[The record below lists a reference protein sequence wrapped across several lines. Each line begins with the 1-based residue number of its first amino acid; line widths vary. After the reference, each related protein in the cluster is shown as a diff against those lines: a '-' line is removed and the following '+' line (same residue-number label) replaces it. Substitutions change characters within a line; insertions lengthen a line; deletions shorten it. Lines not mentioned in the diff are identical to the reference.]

1 MGLNKVKICG
11 MKYIQNINSISL
23 LNHNFIGFIFYS
35 YSSRYIGILFPI
47 EFITNLIRVGV
58 FVKYTSDKILKKR
71 QKYAIEFI
79 QLHGDENIEFCEDL
93 YKNNFS
99 IIKVF
104 RINDFFT
111 FSVIQKYTNY
121 SIYFLFETHCL
132 EYGGSGRK
140 FSWSKIAEYS
150 FDTQFFISGGIG
162 PEDGRN
168 IKTIFNRRLI
178 GIDLNSQFEIE
189 PGNKNRDE
197 LRRFIHKISL

>member
-1 MGLNKVKICG
+1 MRLNQVKICG
-11 MKYIQNINSISL
+11 MKHIQNINSILL

-35 YSSRYIGILFPI
+35 YSPRFIGILFPI
-47 EFITNLIRVGV
+47 ELFIKKVGV
-58 FVKYTSDKILKKR
+58 FVNFTIDKILKKK

-79 QLHGDENIEFCEDL
+79 QLHGSESIEFCEEL
-93 YKNNFS
+93 YKNNIS

-104 RINDFFT
+104 RINEIFS

-140 FSWSKIAEYS
+140 FSWKKISEYT
-150 FDTQFFISGGIG
+150 FDTQFFLSGGIG
-162 PEDGRN
+162 TEDVKN
-168 IKTIFNRRLI
+168 IKNVFNIQFL
-178 GIDLNSQFEIE
+178 GIDLNSKFEIE